1 MNAASFR
8 MAVVALG
15 TLCASGRG
23 ARADERPPVVTPGD
37 PAIEKVMRELEP
49 QRARNY
55 NVPREDGRF
64 LHVLVKL
71 LKARRVLEIG
81 TSNGYSALWLAR
93 ALATTG
99 GQLTTIDIDPEKVK
113 QARANLKAAGLV
125 ERVTLL
131 EGDAHKVARTL
142 AGPFDIVFIDAEK
155 GGELDYFQAVFPK
168 VVPGG
173 AIVVHNAIRFRQA
186 MQDYLDTVEHH
197 PALDTV
203 ILSLTMEDGFAV
215 SYKAR

>member
-1 MNAASFR
+1 MNATSFR
-8 MAVVALG
+8 IAIVALA
-15 TLCASGRG
+15 TLYTDGRG
-23 ARADERPPVVTPGD
+23 ARAEERPPLVAPSD
-37 PAIEKVMRELEP
+37 AAIEKVMRELEP
-49 QRARNY
+49 QRGRNY

-64 LHVLVKL
+64 LHVLVKM
-71 LKARRVLEIG
+71 LKAKRVLEIG

-93 ALATTG
+93 ALTSTG
-99 GQLTTIDIDPEKVK
+99 GQLTTIEIDPDKVK
-113 QARANLKAAGLV
+113 QARANLKAAGLA

-131 EGDAHKVARTL
+131 EGDAHKVVRTL

-155 GGELDYFQAVFPK
+155 GGELDYFHAAFPK
-168 VVPGG
+168 VAPGG
-173 AIVVHNAIRFRQA
+173 AIVVHNAIRHRQA
-186 MQDYLDTVEHH
+186 MQDYLDTVKNH

>member
-1 MNAASFR
+1 MHPASFR
-8 MAVVALG
+8 IAAVALA

-23 ARADERPPVVTPGD
+23 ARAEERPPVVAPGD
-37 PAIEKVMRELEP
+37 GAIEEVMRKLEP
-49 QRARNY
+49 QQARNY
-55 NVPREDGRF
+55 NVPRKDGQF

-93 ALATTG
+93 ALATTN
-99 GQLTTIDIDPEKVK
+99 GQLTTIDIDPAKVK
-113 QARANLKAAGLV
+113 QARANLQAAGLAG
-125 ERVTLL
+125 RVTLL
-131 EGDAHKVARTL
+131 EGDAHEVARKL
-142 AGPFDIVFIDAEK
+142 AGPFDLVFIDAEK
-155 GGELDYFQAVFPK
+155 GGELAYFQAVFPK
-168 VVPGG
+168 VAPGG
-173 AIVVHNAIRFRQA
+173 AIVVHNAIRYRHA
-186 MQDYLDTVEHH
+186 MKDYLDTVENH